1 MRHLAHALVLA
12 ALAFAALVPAIAV
25 AASPVEDFIAARD
38 RYVAD
43 LAADAAAGKS
53 DDALI
58 KADDADR
65 ADLKARLEAIL
76 GPLAFAGFGAAP
88 ELSPETL
95 LDGDV
100 GSGRLDGLMFA
111 SEDWESRLIV
121 TPLPVL
127 EHWLAIRGGEE
138 GAPAEFRSGASA
150 ALGTEELYTYSIGAD
165 AAFSRYVDLP
175 VAAAKGEVVRAFL
188 GLFAQDVT
196 DDAMPRSL
204 VVARIAGD
212 RVVLA
217 TVPVTAEMPPIP
229 ACAAGWT
236 EAMRAVEAARAAS
249 EKAPGDDALWEKAS
263 GLYVDANDAFRA
275 CFAREAA
282 AQPFFA
288 ATTREAEA
296 LLGTIRGK

>member
-1 MRHLAHALVLA
+1 MRHLAA
-12 ALAFAALVPAIAV
+12 ALAFAAPVLATLLPALAG
-25 AASPVEDFIAARD
+25 SPVEDFIAARD
-38 RYVAD
+38 RYVAE
-43 LAADAAAGKS
+43 LAAATAAGES
-53 DDALI
+53 DDTLI

-65 ADLKARLEAIL
+65 ADLKRRLEAIL
-76 GPLAFAGFGAAP
+76 GPLAFAGFGAKP

-100 GSGRLDGLMFA
+100 GSGALDGLVFA

-121 TPLPVL
+121 TPLPAF
-127 EHWLAIRGGEE
+127 EHWLAIRGGEDGASPEFRE
-138 GAPAEFRSGASA
+138 GAAA
-150 ALGTEELYTYSIGAD
+150 ALGTEEAYTYSIGAD

-196 DDAMPRSL
+196 DDAMPGSL
-204 VVARIAGD
+204 VVARIGGG
-212 RVVLA
+212 RVALA
-217 TVPVTAEMPPIP
+217 TVPVAAEMPPIP

-263 GLYVDANDAFRA
+263 GLYQDANDAFRA
-275 CFAREAA
+275 CFAREAP

-288 ATTREAEA
+288 AATREAEA
-296 LLGTIRGK
+296 LLATIRGK